1 MVCKQLPLRRESSS
15 PSVSAPSNS
24 RAFRTSGVHRK
35 ESLGGAKSRS
45 HVAKSTGLLPN
56 LQSDADRDRFSA
68 TGQVGGGG
76 GGSLARHT
84 KGQGVLAQE
93 ERGSCHVLITVSS
106 FSAFVPHRV
115 PAKLLSVLHQK
126 A

>member
-1 MVCKQLPLRRESSS
+1 MVCKQLPLRRESSA
-15 PSVSAPSNS
+15 PPVSAPSNS

-68 TGQVGGGG
+68 TGQVGGG
-76 GGSLARHT
+76 AWHVT
-84 KGQGVLAQE
+84 PKDKGVLAQE